1 MTILPELPEEK
12 DVDVTAIT
20 AQPPAADRFSAAWQS
35 ETVRTDAWWYT
46 ARQRADVNKEVYLR
60 LSDEA
65 KERVFDGYGD
75 VWRQPDVQ
83 NQSAEMEKIL
93 LREAAN
99 DENGGPRWHGVPTT
113 EEEINSEVLRRRQD
127 ALAEAEAV
135 LAIDGGGVAGFAGTF
150 ARAMTDQSSA
160 AMLPL
165 GLQGSLAR
173 VIAGEA
179 ALGMAGEAAILPR
192 EFAVADELGLDE
204 PKILPRLALGAVAG
218 GAFGGLIAGA
228 PRAYR
233 YLTTKREATSAARQS
248 GTDPVD
254 HELSVDEEYARM
266 TDTEAPAAELER
278 QRVQEPKTGPLKFSD
293 FDFTPAGNAS
303 PRNNRIGYVFGKLL
317 ELGYEP
323 HTAAGLTGNFMQE
336 SGVSLNTRA
345 VGDGGNA
352 YGMGQWNGPRRRAYL
367 AFAKARG
374 SNPENIDTQIAFFH
388 HEMQTSERAAA
399 QKILAAPDARS
410 AALIASKAFW
420 RPGAPHNANRMNYA
434 GLVFRQYQE
443 GSVPKWQGPMSTAQ
457 NSANDY
463 TGYSTSRGYTTT
475 GTVTAGDSTRI
486 DVKYE
491 VVDASLLQRASG
503 DLQPRDRSRAASDEQ
518 IAEIAARLD
527 PARLMPSPE
536 ADRGTPIVGPDS
548 VVESGNGR
556 YLAIER
562 AAKLHPDRFSAYR
575 KAIVDAGYEI
585 PDGVETPVLIARRT
599 SELEPDARRQFIRN
613 ANTSAVARMSATE
626 RAASDAAS
634 IDNDTV
640 GMFVPGEALSA
651 KANKPFVTRTLA
663 GMPQAERNALVDA
676 KGALNAEGIARI
688 KQALFARAYD
698 APDILARYAETE
710 AGDLRALV
718 DALEEAAPAWAAMRA
733 DVVAGLIRPA
743 LDITDFMLD
752 AMRLI
757 ATARQI
763 ARKDG
768 TAAAQVIKELLSDV
782 DLLEGVLHP
791 LTAALVRKF
800 APNGKAAPKDK
811 IASFL
816 TRYAGEARKIGSAEG
831 GLFGDSPGPVQ
842 VLRALDKEAFG
853 NLPDEL
859 PAAPARNDEI
869 APAMDLEA
877 MPDRAYAEG
886 ANSPEAKLAADLADA
901 QLRGDTEA
909 ADALVRQQ
917 HQQARADFNEFK
929 QSQPAN
935 TVEEIYQYAA
945 AAHKELTEVMR
956 MLSRQLDVEFIDPG
970 LKKIETVQEKIS
982 RKKYKSAHQVTDV
995 VRGAVLIQRADQAN
1009 ALVEGLTA
1017 KFDLID
1023 EGWMRTEAGY
1033 TDRKLLIRTNTG
1045 ILAEVQILSEKL
1057 YRSKKEG
1064 GQALYKKRRI
1074 AKNEAERTAILEM
1087 EVKLYSAAMDASDAS
1102 FGNLEMSKGP
1112 KSLSNRARQSFSDS
1126 TAAVSATSAS
1136 STATQSPSGSSTANA
1151 RLKPSDTAGRSSHEE
1166 NTINN
1171 TPFTQDIS
1179 THGEN
1184 VQTALRNELNEFRAN
1199 NGDLEFEQ
1207 PDGSTFS
1214 TREILEDLDS
1224 DADLDALINICNT
1237 GRAA

>member
-1 MTILPELPEEK
+1 MTILPELPEEQ

-20 AQPPAADRFSAAWQS
+20 ARPPAADRFSAAWQS

-46 ARQRADVNKEVYLR
+46 ARQRADVNQEVYLR
-60 LSDEA
+60 LSPEA

-83 NQSAEMEKIL
+83 DQSAEMEKIL

-99 DENGGPRWHGVPTT
+99 DENGGPRWHGIPTT
-113 EEEINSEVLRRRQD
+113 EEEINTEVLRRRQD
-127 ALAEAEAV
+127 ALTEAEAV
-135 LAIDGGGVAGFAGTF
+135 LAIDGGGAAGLAGTF
-150 ARAMTDQSSA
+150 LRAATDQSSV
-160 AMLPL
+160 AMAPL

-173 VIAGEA
+173 VIAGEF
-179 ALGMAGEAAILPR
+179 ALGVAGEAAILPR
-192 EFAVADELGLDE
+192 EFAVADELGLEE
-204 PKILPRLALGAVAG
+204 PKILPRLAMGALAG

-233 YLTTKREATSAARQS
+233 YLTTKREATTAARQT

-278 QRVQEPKTGPLKFSD
+278 QHAQEPKTGPLKFSD

-352 YGMGQWNGPRRRAYL
+352 YGMGQWNGPRRRTYL
-367 AFAKARG
+367 AFAKAQG
-374 SNPENIDTQIAFFH
+374 TNPENIDTQIAFFH
-388 HEMQTSERAAA
+388 HEMQTSERTAA
-399 QKILAAPDARS
+399 QKILAAPDAKS
-410 AALIASKAFW
+410 AALIASQAFW

-434 GLVFRQYQE
+434 GLIFRQYQD
-443 GSVPKWQGPMSTAQ
+443 GAVPKWQGPMSSAQ

-536 ADRGTPIVGPDS
+536 ADRGAPIVGPDS

-562 AAKLHPDRFSAYR
+562 AAQQHPDRFAAYR

-599 SELEPDARRQFIRN
+599 SDLDPDARRQFIRN

-640 GMFVPGEALSA
+640 GLFVPGEALSA

-663 GMPQAERNALVDA
+663 AMPQAERNALVDA

-733 DVVAGLIRPA
+733 DVAAGLIRPE
-743 LDITDFMLD
+743 LDITEFMLD

-763 ARKDG
+763 ARRDG
-768 TAAAQVIKELLSDV
+768 TAAAQVIKELLSDI
-782 DLLEGVLHP
+782 DLLEGALHP

-800 APNGKAAPKDK
+800 TPNGKAAPKDK
-811 IASFL
+811 IARFL
-816 TRYAGEARKIGSAEG
+816 TRYADEARKIGSTEG

-842 VLRALDKEAFG
+842 VLRALDKETFSG
-853 NLPDEL
+853 LPDEM
-859 PAAPARNDEI
+859 PAAPVRHDEI

-886 ANSPEAKLAADLADA
+886 ANSPEAKMATDLADA
-901 QLRGDTEA
+901 QLRSDVEA
-909 ADALVRQQ
+909 GNQLVRRLN
-917 HQQARADFNEFK
+917 QQALADLTEFK
-929 QSQPAN
+929 KGQPAN
-935 TVEEIYQYAA
+935 TVDEIYQHADIS
-945 AAHKELTEVMR
+945 HKELTGVALPLAR
-956 MLSRQLDVEFIDPG
+956 DLGVDFVDPG
-970 LKKIETVQEKIS
+970 LKVRKTVDEKMV
-982 RKKYKSAHQVTDV
+982 RKQYQTAHQITDV
-995 VRGAVLIQRADQAN
+995 VRGAFLIRKASDADA
-1009 ALVEGLTA
+1009 VIDGLIA

-1023 EGWMRTEAGY
+1023 EGWKLTEAGY
-1033 TDRKLLIRTNTG
+1033 TDRKLLIRTKNG
-1045 ILAEVQILSEKL
+1045 ILAEVQILPEKL

-1064 GQALYKKRRI
+1064 GQALYTKRRV
-1074 AKNEAERTAILEM
+1074 AKNEVERTAILEM
-1087 EVKLYSAAMDASDAS
+1087 EAKLYSAAMDASDAS

-1112 KSLSNRARQSFSDS
+1112 KLLSNSARQSSSDS
-1126 TAAVSATSAS
+1126 TAAVSVTSAS
-1136 STATQSPSGSSTANA
+1136 STATQSPSGSSIANA

-1171 TPFTQDIS
+1171 TPFTQNIS
-1179 THGEN
+1179 TPGED

-1199 NGDLEFEQ
+1199 SGDLEFEQ

-1214 TREILEDLDS
+1214 TREILDDLDS
-1224 DADLDALINICNT
+1224 DADLDALIDICNMK
-1237 GRAA
+1237 GSA